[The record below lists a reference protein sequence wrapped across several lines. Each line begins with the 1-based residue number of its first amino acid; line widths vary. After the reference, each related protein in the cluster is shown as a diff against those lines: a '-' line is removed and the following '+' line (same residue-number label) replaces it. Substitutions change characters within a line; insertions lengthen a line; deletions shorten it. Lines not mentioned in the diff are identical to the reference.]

1 METNN
6 ELKAE
11 MLAWLRAKQRHN
23 KAAEAAGASEAP
35 SPGTLV
41 EGGEQGR
48 HTRSSPASSIVE
60 GLQRVKEADAAMSH
74 DTSASTDPSRDTP
87 IPTVLPQSQ
96 QVRLGSPRDPAAEG
110 TGVAAAAAIAA
121 ADTAEDGSDSGGAA
135 KDRSYKQQMSFI
147 PWHRTSFHL
156 ESELSGGDLVG
167 ESETA
172 THGGTNVEWRPSDI
186 TTDRIASVFGEQP
199 AQEPTTQM
207 SAAASQ
213 ADDTS
218 EPDALPDAE
227 NESPTALAIAAA
239 RAQQIG
245 HTTAPQQSFSPAPT
259 PATTAMTAEVTA
271 AEELLAPAATA
282 LHPTPRPGPGA
293 NLNGMTS
300 DGEDVPPRQYAAAG
314 STPAA
319 AGFSGPSTV
328 PRSSGVATVKLPE
341 EMDKLA
347 LAPPQ
352 QTSAPF
358 SGPSNPASETQPT
371 WPQDG
376 FQAGSLPLQGQQTGC
391 FQVPQPPA
399 GQEPSLPVPLPPED
413 HSQTHG
419 PGSLTGALSP
429 QGSDASYGSLGSSAS
444 ALHAAAAGMAA
455 GGGHLSWSGMGWSAA
470 AGGPPPGAGM
480 GWGPVAGGPPPP
492 PPLPPPSMAGSA
504 WSATQVPLCPAGIR
518 YPRSSGAAPCAAPA
532 ANVFVAGLAPLQ
544 AFLEYFHSNLS
555 VGT

>member
-41 EGGEQGR
+41 KGGDQGR

-60 GLQRVKEADAAMSH
+60 GLQWVKEADAAMSH
-74 DTSASTDPSRDTP
+74 DTSASTDPSRDTS
-87 IPTVLPQSQ
+87 IPTVPPQSQ

-156 ESELSGGDLVG
+156 ESELSGSDLVG

-172 THGGTNVEWRPSDI
+172 TGHTEAGTDVEWRPSDI

-199 AQEPTTQM
+199 AQEPTTLV

-227 NESPTALAIAAA
+227 NESHTALAIAAA

-245 HTTAPQQSFSPAPT
+245 HTTAP
-259 PATTAMTAEVTA
+259 
-271 AEELLAPAATA
+271 
-282 LHPTPRPGPGA
+282 
-293 NLNGMTS
+293 
-300 DGEDVPPRQYAAAG
+300 
-314 STPAA
+314 
-319 AGFSGPSTV
+319 PSTV

-358 SGPSNPASETQPT
+358 SGPSNPASKTQPT

-429 QGSDASYGSLGSSAS
+429 QGSDASHGSLGSSAS

-455 GGGHLSWSGMGWSAA
+455 GRGHLPWSGMGWSAA

-492 PPLPPPSMAGSA
+492 PPPPPPSMAGSA
-504 WSATQVPLCPAGIR
+504 WSATQVPLCPVGIR